1 MPVFALCVQFPGLVL
16 VARVSRNR
24 GEGKYRSIKSEIYF
38 PTSGERF
45 RGGRVMKKKSR
56 PACPRNPRV
65 QHANKSGGVGITTE
79 RKKKRQRIVLI
90 DQAGVKSAGR
100 IRFN

>member
-1 MPVFALCVQFPGLVL
+1 
-16 VARVSRNR
+16 
-24 GEGKYRSIKSEIYF
+24 
-38 PTSGERF
+38 
-45 RGGRVMKKKSR
+45 MKKKSR